1 MNQWNGMT
9 IKELK
14 FELKQRNLILTGNK
28 PDLIK
33 RLENSDVVDGELIQN
48 RDLYNSIK
56 NLIVK
61 QYISIKNI
69 PFSIITIVL
78 ILLIGM

>member
-14 FELKQRNLILTGNK
+14 FELNQRNLILTGNK

-61 QYISIKNI
+61 QYI
-69 PFSIITIVL
+69 
-78 ILLIGM
+78 